1 MPYHYLI
8 FNKRL
13 LLDIVSYFIIP
24 VCGLFYKHSFKI
36 LNTIIF
42 SGSFYPAMTC
52 AFPTSLKN

>member
-36 LNTIIF
+36 LDTIIF
-42 SGSFYPAMTC
+42 SGSFDPAIAC
-52 AFPTSLKN
+52 ARS